1 MNLNKHDYEFLFNNR
16 GWTSEFLS
24 DKLMMKQDIID
35 KIVTFIQ
42 ERKAKPQPIES
53 RVNYIDKVRQ
63 QCQSKPPSITLHSLY
78 SQEQQ
83 FALPKEDTDDENSA
97 DKQNIIFDSS
107 QEVLNNNSSDLN
119 NIPFVVSNSSSLKV
133 SEYAMK
139 LQQAAIDSYDSP
151 DNYFGK
157 SAHIS
162 SQKSNKQFKKQNEQ
176 QKYVEK
182 QVVVS
187 KKQQKK
193 TKNRNDDDDDSNKNS
208 DEQNDNII
216 YVDSIDQFK
225 KLNGNMELNA
235 SM

>member
-35 KIVTFIQ
+35 KIVSFIQ

-63 QCQSKPPSITLHSLY
+63 QCQSKPRSVTLQSLY

-107 QEVLNNNSSDLN
+107 QEVFNNNNSDSKN
-119 NIPFVVSNSSSLKV
+119 VPFDISNSSSSKV
-133 SEYAMK
+133 SEYAIK
-139 LQQAAIDSYDSP
+139 LQQAAIDSFDSP

-157 SAHIS
+157 TTHIS
-162 SQKSNKQFKKQNEQ
+162 PQNPNKQFENQNRQ
-176 QKYVEK
+176 QNYVQK

-193 TKNRNDDDDDSNKNS
+193 SKKRNDDDDDSNKNS
-208 DEQNDNII
+208 DEQNDNTI